1 MIDRLIHLLAYH
13 PQEPLIF
20 SSGLFLFLF
29 LGFSFIYMLL
39 QQRLNARLVF
49 VTLFSYYFYYKSSGL
64 YFWLLALVTVSD
76 FFIARGIQ
84 RLADV
89 SAADAT
95 RTSHARHWRKALVA
109 LSLLIDLGLLGY
121 FKYTNFF
128 AGMVSQMLEHNF
140 QPWDIFL
147 PVGISFFTF
156 QSMSYTIDVY
166 RGDLKPLPHLLD
178 YAFYVSFFPQLVAGP
193 IVRAADFA
201 PQIRRPLVITND
213 MFARGVY
220 FILIGL
226 FKKAVISDYISLNFV
241 DRIFDNPTLYSGLEN
256 LLGVYGYA
264 LQIYC
269 DFSGYSDMAIGI
281 ALLLGFHFPINF
293 NAPYRSV
300 SITDF
305 WRRWHI
311 SLSTWIRD
319 YIYISLGGNRKGKLR
334 QYVNLVITM
343 LLGGLW
349 HGASL
354 NFVAWGG
361 AHGLALAVHKFFS
374 QEVLHHGRGF
384 QPHGLRKWIA
394 IVLTFHFVCFTWIFF
409 RQKTFMAGWMMLRQI
424 FFNFH
429 AELWQQVCAGYQY
442 VLAFM
447 AFGYLT
453 HFLPDTWQEWFISL
467 LRRCNVVV
475 YALLLITAIYV
486 VIQVKSSTIQPFIY
500 FQF

>member
-213 MFARGVY
+213 MFARGVF

-256 LLGVYGYA
+256 LLGIYGYA

-334 QYVNLVITM
+334 QYANLVITM

-361 AHGLALAVHKFFS
+361 AHGIALAVHKFFS

-475 YALLLITAIYV
+475 YALLLTAAIYM